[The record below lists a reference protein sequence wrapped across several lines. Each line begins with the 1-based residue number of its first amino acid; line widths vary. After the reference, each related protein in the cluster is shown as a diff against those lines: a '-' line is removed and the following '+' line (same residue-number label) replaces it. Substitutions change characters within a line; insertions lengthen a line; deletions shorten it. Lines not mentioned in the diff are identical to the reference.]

1 MSNDYRLHKYAFEG
15 KRSKLKALLREGLF
29 LFTFL
34 LVVRFNFTI
43 WFVEENQNID
53 QLDPEGH
60 TPLYYACFNSNKS
73 CVKLLL
79 EHSAKPNE

>member
-34 LVVRFNFTI
+34 
-43 WFVEENQNID
+43 
-53 QLDPEGH
+53 
-60 TPLYYACFNSNKS
+60 
-73 CVKLLL
+73 
-79 EHSAKPNE
+79 